1 MWTLWKKNTQCIT
14 FVIKIKKSVYYI
26 LHIGI
31 KQDAIILINVYLLC
45 RIKESSASSIFLFLE
60 GEGFGSF
67 TSLGEFL
74 VKRKIYKN
82 FKNSINLFLKFLYI
96 WHLKTFKHLFVN
108 DKKSELT
115 LDWRSQK
122 SCHPAPSIPFRSPEN
137 LFQVKMPL
145 CFHSC
150 YPWKDSDP
158 RKITRIICWLINLYP
173 VTNLSFN
180 EVKCETW

>member
-14 FVIKIKKSVYYI
+14 FVIKIKKSFYYI

-96 WHLKTFKHLFVN
+96 WHLKTFKHLFLMIKNQNLPWIEDHRKAVTQLHPFLFEVP
-108 DKKSELT
+108 KISSRWRCHCVFT
-115 LDWRSQK
+115 LV
-122 SCHPAPSIPFRSPEN
+122 IPEKTVIQER
-137 LFQVKMPL
+137 
-145 CFHSC
+145 
-150 YPWKDSDP
+150 
-158 RKITRIICWLINLYP
+158 
-173 VTNLSFN
+173 
-180 EVKCETW
+180 